1 MNISE
6 TETELDRLR
15 NRHVRL
21 ILEHLGSDNVPPY
34 LAIAI
39 KKQFTMFKDDVL
51 DYLISTEAAKC
62 PSSK

>member
-1 MNISE
+1 MTTSE
-6 TETELDRLR
+6 IEAELDRLR

-21 ILEHLGSDNVPPY
+21 ILEHLGSEQVAPF

-51 DYLISTEAAKC
+51 DFLCKEETL
-62 PSSK
+62 